1 MTTKELIAKAKSLLE
16 GTSPAP
22 WKAHEWSI
30 DSADRYREV
39 IADMSGCSDQDR
51 RLIEAA
57 PTILRELVEALE
69 AMIVKREAE

>member
-1 MTTKELIAKAKSLLE
+1 MTYTAKML
-16 GTSPAP
+16 
-22 WKAHEWSI
+22 
-30 DSADRYREV
+30 
-39 IADMSGCSDQDR
+39 MSGDLKISEDGKLAGYLVFSDQDR

>member
-1 MTTKELIAKAKSLLE
+1 
-16 GTSPAP
+16 
-22 WKAHEWSI
+22 
-30 DSADRYREV
+30 
-39 IADMSGCSDQDR
+39 MSGDLKISEDGKLAGYLVFSDQDR